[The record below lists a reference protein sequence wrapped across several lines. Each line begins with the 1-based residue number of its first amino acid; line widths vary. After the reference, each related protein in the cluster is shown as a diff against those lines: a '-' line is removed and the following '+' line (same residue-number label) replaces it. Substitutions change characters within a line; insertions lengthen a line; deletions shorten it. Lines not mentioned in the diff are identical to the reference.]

1 LSPTPT
7 TLAFLNVGFAEM
19 VVLFIVALLV
29 FGERLPDTLRS
40 VGRGYARF
48 RRQLQDATRPVR
60 EEIAR
65 IEREATRDVSAPL
78 LRGSGYPSEPPRPP
92 GAPAG
97 EAPETPGTTTSTPP
111 APPPSYTPPAS
122 AVGDEPPTP

>member
-1 LSPTPT
+1 LTPTPT

-60 EEIAR
+60 EEIAK
-65 IEREATRDVSAPL
+65 IEREAARDLPSPL
-78 LRGSGYPSEPPRPP
+78 PRGSGYPSEPLQTPDTPSAEPSPTTAAAPPPR
-92 GAPAG
+92 
-97 EAPETPGTTTSTPP
+97 TPP
-111 APPPSYTPPAS
+111 AAI
-122 AVGDEPPTP
+122 DEEPPTP